1 MSESANALA
10 DRKLVYNSLGCVVSA
25 WKPDDIVLFFAGM
38 LFYKGLD
45 LPLDPFSLPR

>member
-1 MSESANALA
+1 MSESSNDLA

-25 WKPDDIVLFFAGM
+25 WKPDDMVLFFAGM

-45 LPLDPFSLPR
+45 LPLGPFLLP

>member
-25 WKPDDIVLFFAGM
+25 WKPDDMVLFFAGM
-38 LFYKGLD
+38 LLYKDLD
-45 LPLDPFSLPR
+45 LPLGPFSLP

>member
-1 MSESANALA
+1 MSESSNDLA
-10 DRKLVYNSLGCVVSA
+10 DRKLVYNSLGCVISDE
-25 WKPDDIVLFFAGM
+25 KPDDIVLFFAGM